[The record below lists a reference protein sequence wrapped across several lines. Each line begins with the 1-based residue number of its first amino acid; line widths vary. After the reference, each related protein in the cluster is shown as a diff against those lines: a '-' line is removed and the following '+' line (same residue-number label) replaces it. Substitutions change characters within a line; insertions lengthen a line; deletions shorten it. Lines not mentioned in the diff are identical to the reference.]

1 VSAVWL
7 LAGLALLGV
16 TGVRTVAAIRPGSAT
31 AWVVGAY
38 VVAYAELLVVAI
50 ALSLFRAF
58 TVVPLLLSLG
68 AIALASVVVTR
79 GKARI
84 AWPDW
89 RQLARDPVIVVL
101 AIVVLVGLAYTF
113 ALSVGVPQVEDD
125 ALTFHLQRAAL
136 WRQHHGITYLH
147 GLFDF
152 RTNAYPPDGELGFL
166 TSLTL
171 ARTDRFAG
179 LPQLFGCLAMVA
191 GTAGIAR
198 RIGLDRRQALFGGL
212 LVATLPLIAL
222 QAGAAMSDVT
232 VASFLLAAAMFLLDD
247 ADAAPWLAGIA
258 TALGIATKLSAP
270 PALPVLLALAIVARP
285 RVRRRSRAIAVVA
298 GAVAGAFWYVVNLAE
313 TGTWDGH
320 VTENFHVDH
329 GVASIASRFV
339 RLAIEFVDLSGA
351 TGGDR
356 WLYAVAAA
364 LVLLAGIGFAL
375 RRRRGA
381 AVGAAVAAAL
391 LTAAPVALP
400 RVAHYLV
407 RAEFK
412 VWLQLGRRDLADL
425 DAGRDIT
432 ISASNYSWYGPLG
445 SLALIA
451 AAVLAIR
458 EVRRRRLDRTTLILL
473 AAPLYWLLAFAVLFF
488 YQVWEGRFFAFP
500 IALAAA
506 TWGLLLRHRPVAW
519 AATAIAATTLLL
531 TLVNDEKR
539 PAGLP
544 LLGRD
549 KPRSIWSTPR
559 WIAQG
564 GGRSQLIEAIRYTDQ
579 HIPDD
584 ANIALAFTGAEPAY
598 PFIGPGLDRR
608 VEYVTPRERDTK
620 HSPWVIRREGV
631 PIALCAQR
639 WHVVKHLPAGWTV
652 LRRVTRA
659 PCRS

>member
-1 VSAVWL
+1 MSAVWL

-258 TALGIATKLSAP
+258 TVFELLDSGALGKPTLVKQSEKHDGPHAP
-270 PALPVLLALAIVARP
+270 HFWDVERSGGGVMMDMGCHGIEFFRWMLNRPKVKSVYAQMSTNVHGDKTRGEDNAILILEFEGGVTALAEESWTKMGGMDDRAEVHGSQGVAYADLLHGNAIETYSAGGYDYAVEKAGSTRGWSFTIYEEAWEDREGPAWGETQAAGDRRRRP
-285 RVRRRSRAIAVVA
+285 GGAGGDLRGLRVGTRGTEGRAALREQGPEAHRPLVGAGGAVGRPWRVKGGSVAKSSASWRWPRRPAATPGSTVGASPAGTAPAARSRRRSRAI
-298 GAVAGAFWYVVNLAE
+298 
-313 TGTWDGH
+313 
-320 VTENFHVDH
+320 
-329 GVASIASRFV
+329 
-339 RLAIEFVDLSGA
+339 
-351 TGGDR
+351 
-356 WLYAVAAA
+356 
-364 LVLLAGIGFAL
+364 
-375 RRRRGA
+375 
-381 AVGAAVAAAL
+381 
-391 LTAAPVALP
+391 
-400 RVAHYLV
+400 
-407 RAEFK
+407 
-412 VWLQLGRRDLADL
+412 RRDSSPPAST
-425 DAGRDIT
+425 RRS
-432 ISASNYSWYGPLG
+432 SAWPS
-445 SLALIA
+445 
-451 AAVLAIR
+451 
-458 EVRRRRLDRTTLILL
+458 
-473 AAPLYWLLAFAVLFF
+473 
-488 YQVWEGRFFAFP
+488 
-500 IALAAA
+500 
-506 TWGLLLRHRPVAW
+506 
-519 AATAIAATTLLL
+519 
-531 TLVNDEKR
+531 
-539 PAGLP
+539 
-544 LLGRD
+544 
-549 KPRSIWSTPR
+549 
-559 WIAQG
+559 
-564 GGRSQLIEAIRYTDQ
+564 
-579 HIPDD
+579 
-584 ANIALAFTGAEPAY
+584 
-598 PFIGPGLDRR
+598 
-608 VEYVTPRERDTK
+608 
-620 HSPWVIRREGV
+620 
-631 PIALCAQR
+631 
-639 WHVVKHLPAGWTV
+639 
-652 LRRVTRA
+652 
-659 PCRS
+659 